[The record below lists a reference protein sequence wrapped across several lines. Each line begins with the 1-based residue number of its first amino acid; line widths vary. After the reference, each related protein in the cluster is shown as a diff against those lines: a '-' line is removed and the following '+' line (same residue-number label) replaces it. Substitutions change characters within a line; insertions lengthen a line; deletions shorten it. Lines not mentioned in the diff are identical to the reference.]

1 MTKFITIL
9 ITAMYTIFMGMFL
22 IEEIF
27 ERKDR

>member
-22 IEEIF
+22 IGELI
-27 ERKDR
+27 ERKK